1 MSLLFETLKCQ
12 NRQLH
17 NVQYHDNRVKLSR
30 ENLLGISGSFD
41 FENTIEIPDW
51 VGEGL
56 YRCRVSYAKN
66 IEKVEFFAYEYKHPK
81 IIQLHE
87 NQTFSYGFKYEN
99 RCKFSDLLK
108 VYPMADDVIITQN
121 NCLTDATYANV
132 AFYDGSQWFTPNTYL
147 LAGTKRS
154 YMIDNQIL
162 TELKITFS
170 DVIKFQKIALINAM
184 RGLEL
189 AYRFSFDG
197 SKIIVEF

>member
-17 NVQYHDNRVKLSR
+17 NVQCHDNRVKLSR
-30 ENLLGISGSFD
+30 ENLLGISGNFD

-51 VGEGL
+51 VGQGL
-56 YRCRVSYAKN
+56 YRCRVSYAEN

-81 IIQLHE
+81 TIQLHE
-87 NQTFSYGFKYEN
+87 NQTFNYGFKYEN
-99 RCKFSDLLK
+99 RRGFSDLLK

-132 AFYDGSQWFTPNTYL
+132 AFYDGSKWFTPNTYL
-147 LAGTKRS
+147 LAGTKRT
-154 YMIDNQIL
+154 YMVDNQL
-162 TELKITFS
+162 LRELKITFF
-170 DVIKFQKIALINAM
+170 DLAKFQKIALINAM

-189 AYRFSFDG
+189 AYNFSFDG